1 MSDCQKPA
9 PAPNPPA
16 VAAPRPAVAPQ
27 HDEPSSHPTGHADA
41 ASAAGNHLSPQP
53 WNKRSGVTAC
63 DTCDGAGRI
72 ASFRRPSV
80 NDPYPEQPC
89 PDCVGEHAAE
99 CPVCGFDQVVK
110 GYDCLACD
118 TAASLTDGELAAFD
132 AEGFAAALKIAV
144 EKARAGARVAS

>member
-1 MSDCQKPA
+1 MSACQKIA

-41 ASAAGNHLSPQP
+41 ASAAGNRFAPQP

-63 DTCDGAGRI
+63 PTCEGHGRV
-72 ASFRRPSV
+72 AAFRLPTV
-80 NDPYPEQPC
+80 NDPYPEMFC
-89 PDCVGEHAAE
+89 PDCDGEADAE
-99 CPVCGFDQVVK
+99 CPVCGFTQEVR

-118 TAASLTDGELAAFD
+118 TVASLTDSELAAFD

-144 EKARAGARVAS
+144 EKARADARVAS